1 MEIQIKRRRE
11 LRANEVSSKSGARRA
26 QESVGFMMIVGGAVF
41 LFLIFSGI
49 MIKDADTAVNIE
61 LLTKIR
67 SNNDKLSRAIYRSYM
82 NGPGST
88 ESIILEGV
96 QEEYITNIIPG
107 NIVTSYEQGSNT
119 NPTRAYKVFE
129 TNVTAGRVL
138 IKNQGGWVNVT
149 QI

>member
-1 MEIQIKRRRE
+1 MEVQIVPKRRAAVRRTE
-11 LRANEVSSKSGARRA
+11 RASKRRA
-26 QESVGFMMIVGGAVF
+26 QESVGFMMIIGGAVF

-61 LLTKIR
+61 LLTNIR

-82 NGPGST
+82 NGPGSS

-96 QEEYITNIIPG
+96 QEDYITSIIPG
-107 NIVTSYEQGSNT
+107 NIITSYEKGSNT

-129 TNVTAGRVL
+129 TEVSAGWVL
-138 IKNQGGWVNVT
+138 IKNQEGWINVT